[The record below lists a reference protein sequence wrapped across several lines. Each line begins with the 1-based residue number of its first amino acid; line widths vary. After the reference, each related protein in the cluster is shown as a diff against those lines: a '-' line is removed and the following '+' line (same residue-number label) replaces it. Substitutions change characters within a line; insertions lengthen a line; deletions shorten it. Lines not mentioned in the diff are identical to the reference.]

1 MECPLGWRLFFE
13 QPAGPGLARAPLSE
27 VSLHGSN
34 QKNNHHDIPYFSLTQ
49 GGCEGEAVR
58 PGGGVELPS
67 SEQPRTGGGPLAA
80 RGPAGVW
87 VAVFRRSALSL
98 AGHLSAHFVQWTVAS
113 VSRVGH
119 SPRRGSVSA
128 LGAWREGPKE
138 LSAERRPAGR
148 SKANPA
154 MARPEG
160 KRPPALSTFDRS
172 AKKHLQADEHQSHEG
187 NETHQPD

>member
-1 MECPLGWRLFFE
+1 MECLFQGWRLFFE

-27 VSLHGSN
+27 VSLHHSN
-34 QKNNHHDIPYFSLTQ
+34 QKRNHHDILYFSLTQ

-128 LGAWREGPKE
+128 LGAWRE
-138 LSAERRPAGR
+138 R
-148 SKANPA
+148 SKGVVRGTPPGRTEQSEPRNGPA
-154 MARPEG
+154 RRET
-160 KRPPALSTFDRS
+160 PPGSI
-172 AKKHLQADEHQSHEG
+172 
-187 NETHQPD
+187 NI